1 MAYEDEDEALDA
13 SAASGKARVV
23 NNKVTFEMSEEDKNI
38 EKNLIIQTMHM
49 GKQPFHPGNFEMFDP
64 DAGKTIPKKGA
75 YVMILRPLPIA
86 PPFDKIT
93 PGMVFWAKHPQ
104 GTDSR
109 GFDAKGYYKV
119 ELFTPWGT
127 PHVWPYE
134 YSPIQGSRL
143 VALYDAGELLFH
155 PQHIELA
162 SLEMRL
168 YYLMSR
174 GISKEQALLL
184 MLGKLNKN
192 IGWWEPRQDLKDRIA
207 QWRD

>member
-13 SAASGKARVV
+13 TEASGKARVV
-23 NNKVTFEMSEEDKNI
+23 DNKLTFEMSEADKNI
-38 EKNLIIQTMHM
+38 EKSLLIETFRM
-49 GKQPFHPGNFEMFDP
+49 GPYPLHHGNFEMFDP
-64 DAGKTIPKKGA
+64 DASKIIPRKGA

-86 PPFDKIT
+86 APFDKIK

-134 YSPIQGSRL
+134 YSPIQASRL

-155 PQHIELA
+155 PQNIELA
-162 SLEMRL
+162 SLEMRV

-174 GISKEQALLL
+174 GITKEQALLL
-184 MLGKLNKN
+184 MLGKLNRN
-192 IGWWEPRQDLKDRIA
+192 IGWWEPREDLKERIA
-207 QWRD
+207 GWRL